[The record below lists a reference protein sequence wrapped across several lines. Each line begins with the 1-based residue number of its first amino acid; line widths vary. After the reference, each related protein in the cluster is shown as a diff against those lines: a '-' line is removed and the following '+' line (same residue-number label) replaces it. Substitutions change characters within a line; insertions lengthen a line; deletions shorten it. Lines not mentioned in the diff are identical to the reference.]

1 MVGGSGGIG
10 KGSGEHSDLISHQ
23 PWGLEEI
30 TQLFQ
35 ASVLTDQDGKQVSFL
50 GLTPIS
56 WGLLSGTLQRDLDAK
71 YKLSEKQLCS

>member
-50 GLTPIS
+50 VLTPIS
-56 WGLLSGTLQRDLDAK
+56 
-71 YKLSEKQLCS
+71 